1 LLYFQQICYDELYR
15 IIRVF
20 IARKGQDVRIEVI
33 GGGSIGLLYGA
44 RLAEA
49 GAEVTIW
56 TRSREQAELL
66 RVQGIL
72 LKELDGTSKRIV
84 RVNSNWI
91 ERLPGKFLNKTGHPL
106 NRYRW
111 ILLTVKQTDI
121 NERLLAQLN
130 AFIEGLTDEAAA
142 VVCMQNG
149 IGHLERIYKKLP
161 DTPLFAAVTT
171 EGAKRVD
178 GGTVQHTGKGQ
189 LWLGEW
195 DGNKRNRDESLEI
208 SQKMLISLLQTAGF
222 TSFLSNDMENRIF
235 VKLLINAVINPLTA
249 IFDVTNGELPKHPS
263 RESLMRAL
271 YAETEFILRQ
281 AGMRM
286 EYDGWQQIMEVCRQ
300 TSGNVSSM
308 LSDVRAGRTTE
319 IDAINGGI
327 VELAEQYDIPAPI
340 NQAVT
345 ALVKALHTKPEM
357 KE

>member
-1 LLYFQQICYDELYR
+1 MR
-15 IIRVF
+15 I
-20 IARKGQDVRIEVI
+20 DVI

-44 RLAEA
+44 KLADA

-56 TRSREQAELL
+56 TRSKEQAELL
-66 RVQGIL
+66 SAQGIL
-72 LKELDGTSKRIV
+72 LQELDGTSKRIE

-91 ERLPGKFLNKTGHPL
+91 DRFSGRFADKAGQHLNSF
-106 NRYRW
+106 RW

-121 NERLLAQLN
+121 NERLLDQLN
-130 AFIEGLTDEAAA
+130 AFSASSTDGAAA
-142 VVCMQNG
+142 VVCLQNG
-149 IGHLERIYKKLP
+149 IGHLDRIKKKLQ

-171 EGAKRVD
+171 EGAKRID
-178 GGTVQHTGKGQ
+178 GRTVQHTGKGQ

-195 DGNKRNRDESLEI
+195 SGNKSNRDESLEI
-208 SQKMLISLLQTAGF
+208 PQKMLISLLQSAGF

-235 VKLLINAVINPLTA
+235 AKLLINAVINPLTA
-249 IFDVTNGELPKHPS
+249 MFDVTNGELPMHPT

-271 YAETEFILRQ
+271 YAETELILRK
-281 AGMRM
+281 AGMTM
-286 EYDGWQQIMEVCRQ
+286 AHDGWQQIIEVCRQ

-327 VELAEQYDIPAPI
+327 VRLAEQFDIPAPI
-340 NQAVT
+340 NRAVT
-345 ALVKALHTKPEM
+345 ALIQALPMEPDK

>member
-1 LLYFQQICYDELYR
+1 M
-15 IIRVF
+15 
-20 IARKGQDVRIEVI
+20 RIEVI

-56 TRSREQAELL
+56 TRSKEQAEQL
-66 RVQGIL
+66 RMQGIL
-72 LKELDGTSKRIV
+72 LQELNGVSNRIV
-84 RVNSNWI
+84 PVKSNWT
-91 ERLPGKFLNKTGHPL
+91 ERFAGKFMDTDGHP
-106 NRYRW
+106 RESFRW

-121 NERLLAQLN
+121 NDRLLDQLN
-130 AFIEGLTDEAAA
+130 AFAASLTDESAA
-142 VVCMQNG
+142 VVCLQNG
-149 IGHLERIYKKLP
+149 IGHLERIKKKLP

-171 EGAKRVD
+171 EGAKRID
-178 GGTVQHTGKGQ
+178 GRTVQHTGKGQ

-195 DGNKRNRDESLEI
+195 SGNKCNRDEALEV
-208 SQKMLISLLQTAGF
+208 SQKMLISLLQSAGF

-249 IFDVTNGELPKHPS
+249 IFDVTNGELPLHPS

-271 YAETEFILRQ
+271 YTETELILKE
-281 AGMRM
+281 AGMTM
-286 EYDGWQQIMEVCRQ
+286 THDGWQQIIEVCRQ

-308 LSDVRAGRTTE
+308 LSDVRAGRATE

-327 VELAEQYDIPAPI
+327 ARLAEQYDRPAPM
-340 NQAVT
+340 NRAVT
-345 ALVKALHTKPEM
+345 ALIQALHTKPDM